1 MRTYREQTRSE
12 LGLSPGEWQELTE
25 FIDDIRPSIE
35 SARSEMSIEAPAPH
49 VTESPKGG
57 SDPTFVPGG
66 WVGQYPAD
74 IYVYPDKLTTAEY
87 EVMLDDITGW
97 LEIWDVPT
105 AAAVLPVFHTT
116 VQEWR
121 SEVLGYSQ
129 MLISYTEELLADR
142 PPVAVERETE
152 IGTKPRGPIDFQK
165 TIKQRSQGNQ
175 DIAYRTTNF
184 SLNHPLNLLL
194 IQFHTELISVLDS
207 LQTKSTVMSSTI
219 SQHREYHMNI
229 RESTFAW
236 NLVKRSMAID
246 PTDGEFLDQA
256 RAESRS
262 NVGKIV
268 DLWESYLQQK
278 ALSVDFE
285 QQLNVGIK
293 PISKIYELWIL
304 GQLLDVIK
312 DLLDVEF
319 ILEKS
324 SDLHTI
330 RVTDN
335 VTIHYNTP
343 LNHHSRFLD
352 GGLGSHPGRPDFAIE
367 KQGTIVWIGD
377 AKYSPERNIGLD
389 SYQRL
394 LTYMVDLM
402 DATGRS
408 TASIIHVD
416 QKSFRK
422 EINTADYNLTQSCLR
437 PSDPTFS
444 GLPLVLSKAL
454 GLS

>member
-1 MRTYREQTRSE
+1 MRTYREQTRSQ
-12 LGLSPGEWQELTE
+12 LDLSPNEWQEMTE
-25 FIDDIRPSIE
+25 FIDDIRTSIE

-49 VTESPKGG
+49 VAETQKSG
-57 SDPTFVPGG
+57 SEPTFVPGG

-74 IYVYPDKLTTAEY
+74 IYVYPDKLTTTEY
-87 EVMLDDITGW
+87 EAMLDDITGW

-121 SEVLGYSQ
+121 SEVLGYSR
-129 MLISYTEELLADR
+129 MLITYTEELLADR
-142 PPVAVERETE
+142 PPVAVERDTET
-152 IGTKPRGPIDFQK
+152 GTKPRGPIDFQK
-165 TIKQRSQGNQ
+165 TIEQRSQGNQ

-194 IQFHTELISVLDS
+194 IRFHTELISMLET
-207 LQTKSTVMSSTI
+207 LQTKSTMMSSKI
-219 SQHREYHMNI
+219 SQHREYHTNI
-229 RESTFAW
+229 RESTFAR
-236 NLVKRSMAID
+236 NLVKQSMGID

-268 DLWESYLQQK
+268 DLWESYLQHK
-278 ALSVDFE
+278 ALSVDFD

-304 GQLLDVIK
+304 GELLELIKDILDV
-312 DLLDVEF
+312 DF
-319 ILEKS
+319 IVEKS
-324 SDLHTI
+324 PDLHTI
-330 RVTDN
+330 EVTDD
-335 VTIHYNTP
+335 VTIYYNTP
-343 LNHHSRFLD
+343 LNQHSRFLD

-367 KQGTIVWIGD
+367 KQGSIVWIGD

-402 DATGRS
+402 EANGRS
-408 TASIIHVD
+408 AASIIHVD
-416 QKSFRK
+416 QKSFRT
-422 EINTADYNLTQSCLR
+422 EINTDDYNLTQSCLR
-437 PSDPTFS
+437 PSDPTLS
-444 GLPLVLSKAL
+444 RLPVVLSKAL
-454 GLS
+454 KLS